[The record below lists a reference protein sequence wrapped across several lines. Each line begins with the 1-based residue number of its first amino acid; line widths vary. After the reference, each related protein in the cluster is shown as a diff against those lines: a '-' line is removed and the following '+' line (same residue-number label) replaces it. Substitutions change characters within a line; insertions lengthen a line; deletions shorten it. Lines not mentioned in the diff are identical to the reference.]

1 MVVYCDLN
9 PLKIN
14 YTFQFLIHYFTH
26 KNQDGL
32 TLFIH
37 DRFDIEVF
45 QSFQSVQKL
54 SSILVNFAKL
64 EYLVPNLTFTS
75 KSAEVLFSH
84 ILRIQDAFTSI

>member
-1 MVVYCDLN
+1 MVVYEDKLC
-9 PLKIN
+9 ISI
-14 YTFQFLIHYFTH
+14 LIHYFTH
-26 KNQDGL
+26 KNRDGL

-45 QSFQSVQKL
+45 QSFHNVQKL

-75 KSAEVLFSH
+75 KSAEVVSTH
-84 ILRIQDAFTSI
+84 ILRIQNAFTSM